1 MIDINTIKNN
11 NYTESGF
18 KQFDPKIGKHA
29 EYAYKALKNKG
40 WDDKAIND
48 QLGKALEVISFC
60 NPRHAARKQSTQGL
74 VMGKVQSGKT
84 TSFSLVSALAADN
97 GYKIIIQFLGT
108 TNLLVEDNFRDV
120 KRLLGLKEDD
130 LNNDLDWWYPQQVG
144 KFNNTN
150 GVKYPTNQ
158 MITAIANRGGILY
171 QNHSSKVLY
180 FYCIKKTDQIKKIT
194 KLVKDIKNKKD
205 CPPELPVLIIDD
217 EVDSYSLNIKKDA
230 NSISP
235 TYDALSDLKNACGEV
250 TYIGYTATSQA
261 LYLAHDN
268 SFLRP
273 DAYAVLKPGKD
284 YVGNY
289 EIFGETSHLHT
300 PLTRPKSKQQRHQ
313 PVEIDPMDY
322 KNNLRRDGSP
332 KDYDMKRLRE
342 SLKEPIIDF
351 LVSWS
356 FNWERNE
363 GDIPP
368 MSMML
373 TPATTSRINGHIPTK
388 LMAMVD
394 PWVKSELRNI
404 LTYLMSPSLSNIRTN
419 IFKKIYDKKKTY
431 TPKGK
436 SVPSLNKSKELI
448 KELLATK
455 GYEVATVNQSGTAN
469 ITADNA
475 LAWFIIGGVKL
486 SRGFVVPDLLTTW
499 MPFQAKSLTMDT
511 TEQRGRFFGYKK
523 NYLDLISVYAQSETI
538 NLLEK
543 YSSIENH
550 LFESVEKG
558 AKNGTP
564 FSSSD
569 TNWVLFDSAH
579 PLTSAS
585 KNRTKKFKRVSSSWH
600 TSLHSPFNNNNGLI
614 EKNLYFN
621 HDIQNFLG
629 KLNLK
634 NISSN
639 KYGIV
644 RNSPQDALHARLSLD
659 QVYNSFLVHLRDHID
674 NNDSALRGI
683 IDAIGTSYQNK
694 GWKCDVIY
702 FDKIANRSISQYSNK
717 NIGWFFPN
725 YGYKSGPKQSKRQ
738 SGYVGDDFIIIGN
751 KNFNPRDLN
760 FDKENNTAFT
770 IQVHKIKNITDGKK
784 GKPILKDLYAIRIH
798 TPWDKQNS
806 YFLYD

>member
-1 MIDINTIKNN
+1 
-11 NYTESGF
+11 
-18 KQFDPKIGKHA
+18 
-29 EYAYKALKNKG
+29 
-40 WDDKAIND
+40 
-48 QLGKALEVISFC
+48 
-60 NPRHAARKQSTQGL
+60 
-74 VMGKVQSGKT
+74 
-84 TSFSLVSALAADN
+84 
-97 GYKIIIQFLGT
+97 
-108 TNLLVEDNFRDV
+108 
-120 KRLLGLKEDD
+120 
-130 LNNDLDWWYPQQVG
+130 
-144 KFNNTN
+144 
-150 GVKYPTNQ
+150 
-158 MITAIANRGGILY
+158 
-171 QNHSSKVLY
+171 
-180 FYCIKKTDQIKKIT
+180 
-194 KLVKDIKNKKD
+194 
-205 CPPELPVLIIDD
+205 
-217 EVDSYSLNIKKDA
+217 
-230 NSISP
+230 
-235 TYDALSDLKNACGEV
+235 
-250 TYIGYTATSQA
+250 
-261 LYLAHDN
+261 
-268 SFLRP
+268 
-273 DAYAVLKPGKD
+273 
-284 YVGNY
+284 
-289 EIFGETSHLHT
+289 
-300 PLTRPKSKQQRHQ
+300 
-313 PVEIDPMDY
+313 
-322 KNNLRRDGSP
+322 
-332 KDYDMKRLRE
+332 
-342 SLKEPIIDF
+342 
-351 LVSWS
+351 
-356 FNWERNE
+356 
-363 GDIPP
+363 
-368 MSMML
+368 
-373 TPATTSRINGHIPTK
+373 
-388 LMAMVD
+388 
-394 PWVKSELRNI
+394 
-404 LTYLMSPSLSNIRTN
+404 MSPSLSNIRTK
-419 IFKKIYDKKKTY
+419 IFKKIYDKKKAY

-558 AKNGTP
+558 AINGTP

-634 NISSN
+634 NISNN

-702 FDKIANRSISQYSNK
+702 FDKIANRSISKYSNK

-725 YGYKSGPKQSKRQ
+725 YGYKSGPKESKRQ

-784 GKPILKDLYAIRIH
+784 GNPILKDLYAIRIH